1 MVHNGEYLKL
11 RIVEEGNIIERCSNG
26 IFFTCYNRYKGK
38 VFAAKPK
45 GSLCRVRVKF
55 DLYPKDKYDKW

>member
-26 IFFTCYNRYKGK
+26 IFSRAIIGTKGK
-38 VFAAKPK
+38 YLLPNR
-45 GSLCRVRVKF
+45 RVRCVE
-55 DLYPKDKYDKW
+55 YA